1 MKLFLAF
8 IALAAL
14 APRAAAQQPAARP
27 HPADPAAQAQA
38 TKYESALSG
47 YRGFREEPLA
57 PWRDVNDEV
66 ARAGGHIGIVGGAQG
81 GHVSGD
87 PAVKPAPPQA
97 PAVPAAKT
105 KPEVTSP
112 PAGPGDEHD
121 H

>member
-1 MKLFLAF
+1 MKTLFA
-8 IALAAL
+8 IAVLAAV
-14 APRAAAQQPAARP
+14 APFATAQQRPPPEPANPTAP
-27 HPADPAAQAQA
+27 VL
-38 TKYESALSG
+38 TFKYESTFSG

-97 PAVPAAKT
+97 PAVRAA